1 MKKSNA
7 KKPARRT
14 VNYKSESTPATLTKH
29 DRIRMILAMVSE
41 GLTVS
46 EVGKALGMS
55 RQLALYHVKKMAAQA
70 QLVMV
75 LEPCDNNGGL
85 QFRVWDQMMLAAHYT
100 TFMMQTP
107 PMERAAA
114 FGVRRAA

>member
-1 MKKSNA
+1 MKS

-14 VNYKSESTPATLTKH
+14 VNYRSENKPSTLQKQ
-29 DRIRMILAMVSE
+29 DRIAMLLSMIGE
-41 GLTVS
+41 GLTVA
-46 EVGKALGMS
+46 EIGKAIGCS

-70 QLVMV
+70 KLVMV
-75 LEPCDNNGGL
+75 LEPCEGNGGL